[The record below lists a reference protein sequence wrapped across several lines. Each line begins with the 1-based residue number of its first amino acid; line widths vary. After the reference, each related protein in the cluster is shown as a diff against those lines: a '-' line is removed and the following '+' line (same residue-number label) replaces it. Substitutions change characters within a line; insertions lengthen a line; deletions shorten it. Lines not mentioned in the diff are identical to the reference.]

1 MCLPLPQTPVP
12 GTLVSARPP
21 TWLVLPAQAPGSVQE
36 PQDRPLSREPGL
48 VQVAG
53 RPCPTSPAGSAHFP
67 PPGSDLWEF
76 LRFSCRSSHFLKTI
90 SSGPAPRPPPSPS
103 QFGGGPHAEE
113 AQGRPCWPQ
122 FKSRS
127 GRPHFPLCF
136 LGCHAASG
144 PQQAVTSASPLCRQE
159 QMASPLG

>member
-21 TWLVLPAQAPGSVQE
+21 MWLVLPAQAPGSVQE

-103 QFGGGPHAEE
+103 QFGGGPSCRGSTGAPLLATVQEPVWSSPLPPLLP
-113 AQGRPCWPQ
+113 GL
-122 FKSRS
+122 SRS
-127 GRPHFPLCF
+127 LGTSAGCHLCF
-136 LGCHAASG
+136 AA
-144 PQQAVTSASPLCRQE
+144 L
-159 QMASPLG
+159 

>member
-103 QFGGGPHAEE
+103 QFGGGALMQRKHRGAPAGHS
-113 AQGRPCWPQ
+113 
-122 FKSRS
+122 SRAGLVVPTS
-127 GRPHFPLCF
+127 PS
-136 LGCHAASG
+136 ASW
-144 PQQAVTSASPLCRQE
+144 AVTQPRDLSRLSPLLRRFVGR
-159 QMASPLG
+159 SRWRHP